1 MMIGYQRQ
9 KHGLITLALVG
20 LLVATSL
27 RVWLGP
33 LTLTATAQ
41 AQIPDS
47 GLQLKQI
54 IDEVRRTNALLVE
67 IKQLLVSRT
76 FNVRI
81 EGADNP
87 ADKRKKPRP

>member
-33 LTLTATAQ
+33 LTLTRTHVHGEAFQFNEGVGT
-41 AQIPDS
+41 PDA
-47 GLQLKQI
+47 
-54 IDEVRRTNALLVE
+54 N
-67 IKQLLVSRT
+67 
-76 FNVRI
+76 
-81 EGADNP
+81 
-87 ADKRKKPRP
+87 